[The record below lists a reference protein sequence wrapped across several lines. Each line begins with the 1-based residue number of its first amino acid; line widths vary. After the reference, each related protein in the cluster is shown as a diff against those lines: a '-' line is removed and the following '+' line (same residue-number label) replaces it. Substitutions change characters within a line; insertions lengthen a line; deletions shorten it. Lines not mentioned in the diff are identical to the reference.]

1 MTRFRRSCG
10 LLVGVV
16 ALMTAVSGCGSGTTS
31 SNASSSGPVTLTWWH
46 NANQDPGMS
55 FWQSVADDFHK
66 AHPNVTIKVV
76 PMQNEEFNTKI
87 PVALQSSSPPDVYQQ
102 WGGGQLATQVAAGK
116 VLDITDD
123 VKSWI
128 GSLGSAAGNWQINGK
143 QYGVPYNLGVVGFWY
158 NKDLFSK
165 ASISSAPATW
175 DEFLADIQK
184 LKAAG
189 VVPISVGG
197 KDRWPDAFYWDY
209 LALRMCS
216 KSVITQAAKTY
227 NLSDSCWVQ
236 AGTKVKQLLD
246 ANAFQPG
253 FLATPAQTGAGS
265 AAGLIGNGK
274 AAMELQGQWDVGVMN
289 GLTPNQ
295 QGLGDKLGWFPFPSV
310 SGGKGVQAAAL
321 GGGDGYSCSWKAPR
335 QACAQFLQFM
345 ASTDVQKRWT
355 SLNVGLP
362 TNSAATS
369 SVADP
374 NLKNLIGIRQKVPYV
389 QLYLDIA
396 FSTSVGQALDD
407 AAANQFAGTATPDQ
421 VVKAITDAAKN
432 Q

>member
-1 MTRFRRSCG
+1 
-10 LLVGVV
+10 VGVL
-16 ALMTAVSGCGSGTTS
+16 ALVTAACGSGSTS
-31 SNASSSGPVTLTWWH
+31 SNGSSSGPVTLTWWH

-66 AHPNVTIKVV
+66 AHPNVTVKVV
-76 PMQNEEFNTKI
+76 PMQNEEFKTKI

-102 WGGGQLATQVAAGK
+102 WGGGQLATQVTAGK

-123 VKSWI
+123 VKPWI
-128 GSLGSAAGNWQINGK
+128 GSLGSAAGNWQINGR

-158 NKDLFSK
+158 NKDLFAR
-165 ASISSAPATW
+165 ASISAPPATW
-175 DEFLADIQK
+175 DDLLADVQK

-189 VVPISVGG
+189 VVPISIGG

-209 LALRMCS
+209 LAVRMCS
-216 KSVITQAAKTY
+216 KSVVTQAAKTY
-227 NLSDSCWVQ
+227 NLSDPCWVQ
-236 AGTKVKQLLD
+236 AGNKVKQLLD
-246 ANAFQPG
+246 GGPFQPG
-253 FLATPAQTGAGS
+253 FLATPAQMGAGS

-295 QGLGDKLGWFPFPSV
+295 QGIGDKLGWFAFPSI
-310 SGGKGVQAAAL
+310 SGGKGVQTAAL
-321 GGGDGYSCSWKAPR
+321 GGGDGYSCSYKAPH
-335 QACAQFLQFM
+335 QACAQFLQYLVN
-345 ASTDVQKRWT
+345 AEVQKRWAA
-355 SLNVGLP
+355 LNVGLP
-362 TNSAATS
+362 TAAGASSA
-369 SVADP
+369 VADP
-374 NLKNLIGIRQKVPYV
+374 NLKNLIGVRQKVPYV

-407 AAANQFAGTATPDQ
+407 ATANQFAGTATPDQ